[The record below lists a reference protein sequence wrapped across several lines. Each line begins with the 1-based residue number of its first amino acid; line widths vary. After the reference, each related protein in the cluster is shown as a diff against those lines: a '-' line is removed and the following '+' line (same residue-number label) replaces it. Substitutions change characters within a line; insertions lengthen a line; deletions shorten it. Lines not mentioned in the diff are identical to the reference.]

1 MEKAKILVISDH
13 ALSYSGVGVQT
24 KCLIDGLLKTKKY
37 SFFQLGAAVK
47 HNSYNTVQ
55 VNEDFI
61 IKPID
66 GFGDANLLRSVLLN
80 LRPDALLIFTD
91 PRFFTWLFEIEDEVR
106 QVCPVLWWHVWDNTP
121 VPDFNNWMYES
132 VDQINCHSYLT
143 YKMCS
148 KNFANKTKF
157 IPHSFP
163 NNMFYELD
171 KKEIEKH
178 KERILGTE
186 RKDNFVCAWLN
197 RNCKRKRPADVLSSW
212 EIFLRHLTDKQRENV
227 SLLLHTDPT
236 DSSGHNLFEIAKS
249 LNILDTVCFSTTK
262 VATEDINILH
272 NISDVCLNIS
282 FNEGFGLTTL
292 EAMMTGTPIIATA
305 TGGLYRQVIDY
316 EDKSE
321 NGIALKPK
329 TRVLNGTQSIPYIHE
344 DYVDIKDVGD
354 AIFKIYS
361 LETDEKLSLSKK
373 VKLYA
378 KKAFDYN
385 ETIELWDESL
395 TSVIKKF
402 NDKDNKSNIEMVK
415 L

>member
-1 MEKAKILVISDH
+1 MEKTKILVISDH

-24 KCLIDGLLKTKKY
+24 KCLIDGLLKTNKY
-37 SFFQLGAAVK
+37 TFFQLGAAVK
-47 HNSYNTVQ
+47 HNSYKTVE
-55 VNEDFI
+55 VDKDFI

-106 QVCPVLWWHVWDNTP
+106 QVCPILWWHVWDNTP
-121 VPDFNNWMYES
+121 VPNFNNWMYES

-148 KNFANKTKF
+148 NNFSDKTNF

-163 NNMFYELD
+163 DSMFYKLS
-171 KKEIEKH
+171 KKEIKQH
-178 KERILGTE
+178 KERILGKE
-186 RKDNFVCAWLN
+186 RKNNFVCSWLN

-212 EIFLRHLTDKQRENV
+212 QIFLNRLTDEQRKSV

-236 DSSGHNLFEIAKS
+236 DNSGHNLFEVAKN
-249 LNILDTVCFSTTK
+249 LNILDTVCFSTSK
-262 VATEDINILH
+262 VSTADINVLH

-292 EAMMTGTPIIATA
+292 EAMMTGTPIIATK

-316 EDKSE
+316 EDGSE
-321 NGIALKPK
+321 NGVALEPK
-329 TRVLNGTQSIPYIHE
+329 VRVLNGTQSIPYIHE

-354 AIFKIYS
+354 AIFRIYS
-361 LETDEKLSLSKK
+361 LLPDEKKSLNKK

-378 KKAFDYN
+378 KKAFDYKK
-385 ETIELWDESL
+385 TIDLWDESL
-395 TSVIKKF
+395 MSTIERF
-402 NDKDNKSNIEMVK
+402 NNKDNTTNVEMVK